1 MGASQAMHYL
11 LIYDYI
17 EDYVP
22 KRAAVRAEHLKLIQ
36 QAYDRGE
43 IAIAGAFG
51 EPYRGGV
58 LVFRGESP
66 QAAEAF
72 AKADPYVRTGVVS
85 KWEVRPW
92 LTVIGDGAKMPK
104 L

>member
-1 MGASQAMHYL
+1 MHYL
-11 LIYDYI
+11 LMYDYI

-22 KRAAVRAEHLKLIQ
+22 KRAAVRAEHLRLIQ
-36 QAYDRGE
+36 EAFDRGE
-43 IAIAGAFG
+43 IVIAGAFG
-51 EPYRGGV
+51 DPYRGGV
-58 LVFRGESP
+58 LVFRESP
-66 QAAEAF
+66 QAAHAF
-72 AKADPYVRTGVVS
+72 AKTDPYVRTGVVS